1 MHLPKTSKTN
11 ESLHIYQQES
21 CLQDPQPFHETRKMI
36 RSILSRLVQTLTTWS
51 LILHPIWTSEILS
64 GLIMQLPLSPSF
76 ISKWK
81 EALDAQTVMRLVAVA
96 IQVTVFVS
104 LGTMEH
110 TARNILINGT
120 ISNFVL
126 LNNWGSICIVSDRT
140 CAPL

>member
-1 MHLPKTSKTN
+1 MQMSIQVLHFLSYFFLKQIFKVCLWKSPLTPTMHLPKTSKTN

-76 ISKWK
+76 IGSPGCTNCN
-81 EALDAQTVMRLVAVA
+81 ETGGSCYTGDCVCLP
-96 IQVTVFVS
+96 
-104 LGTMEH
+104 GY
-110 TARNILINGT
+110 NGT
-120 ISNFVL
+120 YCS
-126 LNNWGSICIVSDRT
+126 
-140 CAPL
+140 